1 MPVNIRSKGDTTLCR
16 NFCQYYKPGKNEEL
30 TCRGFVVAHKIL
42 QKGRRL
48 SLERPDTLSLP
59 DAGTVEALRGS
70 LCGACEFRAGDCDFI
85 LTGAA
90 TPCGGF
96 ILLSHLLGT
105 GELTLAEI
113 EKS

>member
-1 MPVNIRSKGDTTLCR
+1 MPVNKRSKSDTTLCR
-16 NFCQYYKPGKNEEL
+16 NFCQYYKPGRNEEL
-30 TCRGFVVAHKIL
+30 TCRGFVVVLRIM

-59 DAGTVEALRGS
+59 DAGTVEALRKS
-70 LCGACEFRAGDCDFI
+70 LCGACDFRAGDCDFI

-105 GELTLAEI
+105 GELTLADI
-113 EKS
+113 DKS